1 MLLKKALSRAGVFP
15 WAWISILIQILQS
28 LDPDPNLEK
37 SSSWILIQLDPTRK
51 HCSRFSTHRRLVL
64 WNRTVIICSGF
75 GSRQYLAQ
83 FSNKTFVQNLS
94 FAMPEAALTFRK
106 LASPVWF
113 FLLQIAF
120 YVGSGSKSS
129 SGSGTVMHS
138 GSGSAKA
145 KSHGSYGSGSTT
157 LPRLTVN

>member
-1 MLLKKALSRAGVFP
+1 
-15 WAWISILIQILQS
+15 
-28 LDPDPNLEK
+28 
-37 SSSWILIQLDPTRK
+37 LDPTRK

-94 FAMPEAALTFRK
+94 FAMPEAALIFRK

-113 FLLQIAF
+113 FTSNCILCWIRFQIQFRIRNRNAF
-120 YVGSGSKSS
+120 RFRFRKGKKSRFLRFRFHN
-129 SGSGTVMHS
+129 T
-138 GSGSAKA
+138 AKA
-145 KSHGSYGSGSTT
+145 NS
-157 LPRLTVN
+157 